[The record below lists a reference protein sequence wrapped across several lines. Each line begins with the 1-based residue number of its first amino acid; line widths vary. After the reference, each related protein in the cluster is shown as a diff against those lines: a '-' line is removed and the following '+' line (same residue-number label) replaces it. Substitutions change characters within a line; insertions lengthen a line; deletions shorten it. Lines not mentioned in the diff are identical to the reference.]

1 MFQNKRLYLYKTKRF
16 MAKDL
21 YHDAVR
27 KALEAD
33 GWIITDDPYYL
44 KAKPHILRI
53 DLGAERVIAAEKG
66 VDKISVEIKTFAKD
80 SFIYEFYE
88 VSGQYQFYE
97 EFLAEQERERIL
109 YLAISEV
116 IYKAR
121 FLRDESVMKMC
132 QKIGIKFIVVNI
144 SSQTIKEW
152 KR

>member
-1 MFQNKRLYLYKTKRF
+1 LQILPKFAKKTDQN

-33 GWIITDDPYYL
+33 GWTITDDPYHL
-44 KAKPHILRI
+44 KAKPHKLRV
-53 DLGAERVIAAEKG
+53 DLGAEKVIAAEKG
-66 VDKISVEIKTFAKD
+66 VDKIAVEIKTFAKD

-97 EFLAEQERERIL
+97 EFLAEQESERIL

-116 IYKAR
+116 IYRAR
-121 FLRDESVMKMC
+121 FLRDESVMRMC
-132 QKIGIKFIVVNI
+132 QKIGIKFIIVNMSTQI
-144 SSQTIKEW
+144 IKEW
-152 KR
+152 TK

>member
-1 MFQNKRLYLYKTKRF
+1 

-21 YHDAVR
+21 YQEAVR

-33 GWIITDDPYYL
+33 GWTITDDPYYL
-44 KAKPHILRI
+44 KAKPHKLRV
-53 DLGAERVIAAEKG
+53 DLGAEKIIAAERG
-66 VDKISVEIKTFAKD
+66 IDKIAVEIKTFAKD

-97 EFLAEQERERIL
+97 EFLTDQDNDRVL

-116 IYKAR
+116 IYRSR
-121 FLRDESVMKMC
+121 FLPDESVMRMC
-132 QKIGIKFIVVNI
+132 NKIGIKFIIVNI
-144 SSQTIKEW
+144 SSQIIKEW

>member
-1 MFQNKRLYLYKTKRF
+1 

-21 YHDAVR
+21 YHEAVR

-33 GWIITDDPYYL
+33 GWTITDDPYYL
-44 KAKPHILRI
+44 KAKPHKLRV
-53 DLGAERVIAAEKG
+53 DLGAEKIIAAERG
-66 VDKISVEIKTFAKD
+66 IDKIAVEIKTFAKD

-97 EFLAEQERERIL
+97 EFLTEQDNDRVL

-116 IYKAR
+116 IYRAR
-121 FLRDESVMKMC
+121 FLPDDSVMRMC
-132 QKIGIKFIVVNI
+132 HKIGIKFIIVNI
-144 SSQTIKEW
+144 SSQIIKEW

>member
-1 MFQNKRLYLYKTKRF
+1 

-21 YHDAVR
+21 YHEAVR

-33 GWIITDDPYYL
+33 GWTITDDPYYL
-44 KAKPHILRI
+44 KAKPHKLRV
-53 DLGAERVIAAEKG
+53 DLGAEKIIAAERG
-66 VDKISVEIKTFAKD
+66 IDKIAVEIKTFAKD

-97 EFLAEQERERIL
+97 EFLTEQDNERVL

-116 IYKAR
+116 IYRAR
-121 FLRDESVMKMC
+121 FLPDESVMRMC
-132 QKIGIKFIVVNI
+132 NKIGIKFIIVNI
-144 SSQTIKEW
+144 SSQIIKEW